1 MFLKKAALFCRR
13 LFHILKTAFRV
24 LVKPKLTR
32 PQRLKLFFEESGGAF
47 VKLGQILAL
56 RRDFL
61 PSEYTLEL
69 LKLLNNM
76 PITPFA
82 EMHKIFMEDIGE
94 TAGKFFKSFDEN
106 PIGSASI
113 AQVYKAV
120 LKNSPRGEAGG
131 VDVAVKIRRP
141 GIEKVFE
148 ADFLIISFLASLI
161 DLFNLTSSLSVKEVA
176 DDFIRWTKREL
187 DFRHESNNAMA
198 FLKYSQG
205 TPATVIPKQY
215 QEYTSARVLIQEFIS
230 DGVSVLDVV
239 LGKYGAEQLME
250 KGIDPDKMALYLIKD
265 AMRQYFIDGF
275 FHADAHPAN
284 LALLPG
290 DDISPD
296 GKLAYFDFGIVGE
309 AEKENRLILLKFVH
323 AVSIKDIEM
332 TTKHLLE
339 YGKKNFK
346 YEINSY
352 FRVEPK
358 KQKIVDEIMEK
369 MEEIIISDFK
379 KEVREIMEP
388 WFGAVED
395 GPLRQSSGEASQAN
409 YKDKSAALAFLN
421 LVRKAE
427 KYGVHFPLD
436 IILFFRGLVID
447 DMVALQIS
455 PRFDIMEAMQSF
467 FKEHS
472 VEEVESIVR
481 SQANWKEIDENIIS
495 LNDDW
500 ESFTESSV
508 THREK
513 VAVMKERIIEM
524 VFYYAERYPEIRS
537 LLKKL

>member
-1 MFLKKAALFCRR
+1 MFFKKAALFCER
-13 LFHILKTAFRV
+13 LFHILKTAFKV
-24 LVKPKLTR
+24 LVKTKLSR

-47 VKLGQILAL
+47 IKLGQILAL

-61 PSEYTLEL
+61 PADYTLEL

-76 PITPFA
+76 PIAPFA
-82 EMHKIFMEDIGE
+82 EIHKIFMEDIGE
-94 TAGKFFKSFDEN
+94 TAGKFFKSFDES

-120 LKNSPRGEAGG
+120 LKDSPRGEAGG
-131 VDVAVKIRRP
+131 EKVAVKIRRP

-161 DLFNLTSSLSVKEVA
+161 DLFNFTSSLSVKEVA
-176 DDFIRWTKREL
+176 DDFVRWTKREL
-187 DFRHESNNAMA
+187 DFRHESNNAAA
-198 FLKYSQG
+198 FLEYSQG
-205 TPATVIPKQY
+205 TPTTVIPKQY

-239 LGKYGAEQLME
+239 LGKYGLEQLME
-250 KGIDPDKMALYLIKD
+250 KGINPDRMALYLIKD

-290 DDISPD
+290 DEISPD

-309 AEKENRLILLKFVH
+309 AEKENRLILLKFVY
-323 AVSIKDIEM
+323 AISIKDIEM
-332 TTKHLLE
+332 TTKYLLE

-369 MEEIIISDFK
+369 IEEIIVSDFK

-388 WFGAVED
+388 WFGAIKD
-395 GPLRQSSGEASQAN
+395 GKAN
-409 YKDKSAALAFLN
+409 YKDKSAALVFLN

-427 KYGVHFPLD
+427 KYGVRFPLD
-436 IILFFRGLVID
+436 IILFLRGLVID

-455 PRFDIMEAMQSF
+455 PRFDIMEAMRSF
-467 FKEHS
+467 FEEHS
-472 VEEVESIVR
+472 VEEVEEMVR
-481 SQANWKEIDENIIS
+481 SQANWAEIDENIIS

-500 ESFTESSV
+500 EAFTESSV

-513 VAVMKERIIEM
+513 VVVMKERIIEM
-524 VFYYAERYPEIRS
+524 VFYYAERYPEVRG

>member
-1 MFLKKAALFCRR
+1 MFFKKAALFCER
-13 LFHILKTAFRV
+13 LFHILKTAFKI
-24 LVKPKLTR
+24 LIKPKLTR

-61 PSEYTLEL
+61 PAEYTLEL

-76 PITPFA
+76 PIAPFA
-82 EMHKIFMEDIGE
+82 EIHKIFMEDIGE
-94 TAGKFFKSFDEN
+94 TVGKFFQSFDEN

-120 LKNSPRGEAGG
+120 LKDSPRGEAGG
-131 VDVAVKIRRP
+131 EKVAVKIRRP

-161 DLFNLTSSLSVKEVA
+161 DLFNLTSSLNVKEVA

-187 DFRHESNNAMA
+187 DFRHESNNAAA
-198 FLKYSQG
+198 FSKYSRG
-205 TPATVIPKQY
+205 TPVTVIPRQY
-215 QEYTSARVLIQEFIS
+215 QEYTSAKVLIQELIS
-230 DGVSVLDVV
+230 NGVSVLDVV
-239 LGKYGAEQLME
+239 LGKYGAEYLME
-250 KGIDPDKMALYLIKD
+250 KGIDPNQMALYLIKD

-284 LALLPG
+284 LALLCGDEDAPG
-290 DDISPD
+290 

-323 AVSIKDIEM
+323 SVSIKDIEM

-369 MEEIIISDFK
+369 IEEIIISDFK

-388 WFGAVED
+388 WFGAIKD
-395 GPLRQSSGEASQAN
+395 GPLRQGSSEASQTN
-409 YKDKSAALAFLN
+409 YKDKSAAMVFLR
-421 LVRKAE
+421 LVKKAE

-467 FKEHS
+467 FEEHS
-472 VEEVESIVR
+472 VEEVEEMVR
-481 SQANWKEIDENIIS
+481 NQANWKEIDEKIIS

-500 ESFTESSV
+500 EAFTESSV

-513 VAVMKERIIEM
+513 VAVIKERIIEM
-524 VFYYAERYPEIRS
+524 VFYYAERYPEVRS

>member
-1 MFLKKAALFCRR
+1 MFFEKTTLFCKR
-13 LFHILKTAFRV
+13 LFHILKTAFKV

-61 PSEYTLEL
+61 PADYTLEL

-76 PITPFA
+76 PIAPFS
-82 EMHKIFMEDIGE
+82 EIHKIFMEDIGE
-94 TAGKFFKSFDEN
+94 TAGKFFQSFDEN

-120 LKNSPRGEAGG
+120 LKNGEK
-131 VDVAVKIRRP
+131 VAVKIRRP

-148 ADFLIISFLASLI
+148 ADFLVISFLATII
-161 DLFNLTSSLSVKEVA
+161 DVFNLVSSLSVKEVA
-176 DDFIRWTKREL
+176 DDFNRWTKREL
-187 DFRHESNNAMA
+187 DFRHESNNAAA
-198 FLKYSQG
+198 FLEYSQG
-205 TPATVIPKQY
+205 TPTTVIPRQY

-239 LGKYGAEQLME
+239 LGKYGAEQLIE
-250 KGIDPDKMALYLIKD
+250 KGINPDRMALYLIKD

-290 DDISPD
+290 DENSPY

-323 AVSIKDIEM
+323 SVSIKDIEM

-369 MEEIIISDFK
+369 IEEIIISDFK

-388 WFGAVED
+388 WFGAIKD
-395 GPLRQSSGEASQAN
+395 GKAN
-409 YKDKSAALAFLN
+409 YKDKSAALAFLR

-427 KYGVHFPLD
+427 KYGVRFPLD

-455 PRFDIMEAMQSF
+455 PQFDIMEAMRSF
-467 FKEHS
+467 FEEHS
-472 VEEVESIVR
+472 VEEVEETVR
-481 SQANWKEIDENIIS
+481 NQTNWKEIDEKIVS

-500 ESFTESSV
+500 EAFTESSI

-524 VFYYAERYPEIRS
+524 VFYYAERYPEVRS

>member
-1 MFLKKAALFCRR
+1 MFFKKAALFCER
-13 LFHILKTAFRV
+13 LFHILKTAFKV
-24 LVKPKLTR
+24 LVKTKLSR

-47 VKLGQILAL
+47 IKLGQILAL

-61 PSEYTLEL
+61 PADYTLEL

-76 PITPFA
+76 PITPFS
-82 EMHKIFMEDIGE
+82 EIHKIFMEDIGE
-94 TAGKFFKSFDEN
+94 TAGKFFQSFDEN

-120 LKNSPRGEAGG
+120 LKNGEKVAG
-131 VDVAVKIRRP
+131 KIRRP
-141 GIEKVFE
+141 GIKKFFE
-148 ADFLIISFLASLI
+148 ADFLVISFLASLI
-161 DLFNLTSSLSVKEVA
+161 DLFNLTSSLNVKEVA
-176 DDFIRWTKREL
+176 DDFVRWTKREL
-187 DFRHESNNAMA
+187 DFRHESNNAAA
-198 FLKYSQG
+198 FLEYSQG

-230 DGVSVLDVV
+230 DGVSVLYVV
-239 LGKYGAEQLME
+239 LGKYGAEQLIE
-250 KGIDPDKMALYLIKD
+250 KGINPDRMALYLIKD

-275 FHADAHPAN
+275 FHADAPPAN

-290 DDISPD
+290 DENSPY

-323 AVSIKDIEM
+323 SVSIKDIEM

-388 WFGAVED
+388 WFGAIKD
-395 GPLRQSSGEASQAN
+395 GKAN
-409 YKDKSAALAFLN
+409 YKDKSAALFFLR

-455 PRFDIMEAMQSF
+455 PRFDIMEAIQSF
-467 FKEHS
+467 FEEHS

-481 SQANWKEIDENIIS
+481 NQANWKEIDEKIVS

-500 ESFTESSV
+500 ETFTESSI

-513 VAVMKERIIEM
+513 AAVMKERIIEM

>member
-1 MFLKKAALFCRR
+1 
-13 LFHILKTAFRV
+13 LKTAFRV